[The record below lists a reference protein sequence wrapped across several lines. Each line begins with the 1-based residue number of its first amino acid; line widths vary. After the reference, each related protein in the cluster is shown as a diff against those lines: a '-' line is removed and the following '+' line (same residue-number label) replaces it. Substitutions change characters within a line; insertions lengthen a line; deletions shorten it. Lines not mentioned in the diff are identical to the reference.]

1 MYGDD
6 KNLIAWGIEG
16 DKLILKVVKDDIES
30 VLYDSAFA
38 SKEIYLKLEVE
49 QGCIFHF
56 YKSLDGKTWQ
66 SVQNTPFKGKSLIRW
81 DRVQRPGLLH
91 YGDKDVLA
99 EFSYFKMKNLK

>member
-1 MYGDD
+1 MTLYGDD

-56 YKSLDGKTWQ
+56 YKSL
-66 SVQNTPFKGKSLIRW
+66 
-81 DRVQRPGLLH
+81 
-91 YGDKDVLA
+91 A